1 MLEKF
6 VHRLARRLGVNLSRY
21 TVVSD
26 QYELLTYW
34 GQQCQVDTLVDV
46 GANVG
51 QFSLRMIDAGW
62 TGSILSVEPLSSAHA
77 KLVEMA
83 ALTSRWKVAAPAAL
97 GATEGIATINVAG
110 NSQSSS
116 LLPMLRR
123 HEQAAPDSSYVRTE
137 TVAVKTL
144 PQVLTEAG
152 LSGRFIL
159 KLDVQGFEGEVLKGA
174 APVLDR
180 CPIVFTEMSLQPLY
194 AGEPLF
200 YELSATLI
208 GMGYRCVNIKP
219 GYFDQNKREVVQ
231 VDGTFVRD

>member
-6 VHRLARRLGVNLSRY
+6 ARNLTRRLGVNLSRY

-34 GQQCQVDTLVDV
+34 GQQCGVNTLVDV
-46 GANVG
+46 GANAG
-51 QFSLRMIDAGW
+51 QFSLRMIESGW
-62 TGSILSVEPLSSAHA
+62 TGSILSIEPLSSAHA
-77 KLVEMA
+77 KLAKMA
-83 ALTSRWKVAAPAAL
+83 ALAPGWKVAARAAL
-97 GATEGIATINVAG
+97 GATEGTATINVAG

-116 LLPMLRR
+116 LLPMLNR
-123 HEQAAPDSSYVRTE
+123 HEQAAPDSSYITTE
-137 TVAVKTL
+137 TVTVKTL
-144 PQVLTEAG
+144 PQALIEAG
-152 LSGRFIL
+152 IAGRFIL
-159 KLDVQGFEGEVLKGA
+159 KMDVQGFEGEVLKGA

-208 GMGYRCVNIKP
+208 GMGYRCVNLKP
-219 GYFDQNKREVVQ
+219 GYFDKEKREVVQ